1 LDEAISQ
8 LQEAVRLKPDH
19 AAAHYNLGIALGMK
33 GQLDEAI
40 SQYQETIRLNAD
52 YADAKGK
59 LAKALELKS
68 QSKVR
73 ASDSVQP

>member
-1 LDEAISQ
+1 
-8 LQEAVRLKPDH
+8 
-19 AAAHYNLGIALGMK
+19 MK

-40 SQYQETIRLNAD
+40 TQYQETLRLNAD

-68 QSKVR
+68 KSKAR
-73 ASDSVQP
+73 SSDAEKP